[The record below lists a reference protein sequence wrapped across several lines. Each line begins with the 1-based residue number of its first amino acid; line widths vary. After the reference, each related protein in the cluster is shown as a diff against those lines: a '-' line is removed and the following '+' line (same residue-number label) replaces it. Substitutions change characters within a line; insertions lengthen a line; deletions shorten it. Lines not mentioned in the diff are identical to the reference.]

1 MHNKWIIYEM
11 EKQRIQRKNLPALEY
26 EKAVIELIEKLKI

>member
-11 EKQRIQRKNLPALEY
+11 EKQRIQRRNLPASEY
-26 EKAVIELIEKLKI
+26 EQEIKKLCKRLGI